1 MALASIALTQ
11 ARTLLND
18 DAATLWT
25 DVALLP
31 KLAIAHQELQSMLW
45 DQNSPVVREESS
57 TLLVAIAATDL
68 GVLQP
73 ADLLVPFRL
82 YEYDYA
88 VGPPVVYSNPVEM
101 TEMIFLPLGV
111 AATTKLIYWAW
122 REEKII
128 FIGSTVAR
136 GVRVQYRKSITAPA
150 TAGAEIGITLGEVYL
165 GPRTAALGAMSVG
178 NMEVHNSYTQ
188 MAMANFAR
196 VLAAQRGQQ
205 TALGGA

>member
-1 MALASIALTQ
+1 MAFASVALTQ

-18 DAATLWT
+18 DGATLWT

-111 AATTKLIYWAW
+111 AATTKLIFWAW

-150 TAGAEIGITLGEVYL
+150 TADAEIGITLGEMYL